1 MMTSS
6 PTPSCVHN
14 YCHGARPL
22 SFQPHFY
29 VPLPLALCGFLDRPC
44 NASFRLGPT
53 LGSPSSGPQS
63 SPSLSHARVCVLL
76 TALCALTQFVED
88 YEPTKADSYRKKI
101 TLEGDAEES
110 AIDILDTAG
119 QEDYAAIRDNY
130 FRTGEG
136 VCVCVCVC
144 VRVCVLLCLCCVRA

>member
-1 MMTSS
+1 MTLLTSEFVFRPRHSSPLTPTFSPTHRHTIARSLTLSRHLTSS
-6 PTPSCVHN
+6 LAHTHK
-14 YCHGARPL
+14 
-22 SFQPHFY
+22 
-29 VPLPLALCGFLDRPC
+29 PLADDAVFCL
-44 NASFRLGPT
+44 T
-53 LGSPSSGPQS
+53 SSLAHTHS
-63 SPSLSHARVCVLL
+63 R
-76 TALCALTQFVED
+76 LTQFVED

-136 VCVCVCVC
+136 VCVCMCVCVC
-144 VRVCVLLCLCCVRA
+144 ACLCVSSLEFLVCG